1 MYSDDQYDDL
11 LRKFEKDIHFGVSYD
26 VLRRQF
32 VSGGRRCTLYMID
45 GCTSQDEVALFLTRM
60 MACPEKD
67 GAPAAFAEVVAR
79 YLPYGEVKKRD
90 QYRDILNDLL
100 SGSPVLFAEG
110 VPGALMID
118 AREIPQRL
126 TTEPDKERS
135 LRGSHDGFTE
145 ILVHNTALIR
155 KRLRTPDLIFEALKV
170 GVSTKS
176 EAILCHMEGRVDEK
190 YLDSIRERI
199 RSCPAEG
206 LAMNQEPLAE
216 HLVKVPLWNPFP
228 RIRQSERPDMISAA
242 LLEGKVVILVDNAS
256 TAMILP
262 ARFLD
267 FFKEANDYY
276 FPPFIGSY
284 YRIVRVAMIF
294 IALFLTPFVL
304 LMNRYAS
311 SLSSFWDFMLLKE
324 PAEIPLY
331 AQFLVY
337 EFLVGMLRMSAL
349 NVPNNV
355 GTALST
361 VSAIIVG
368 EFAVNAGWASNEVV
382 FFMSFVAVTLY
393 AQQNLEL
400 GYTLKYTRI
409 LYLTA
414 VELFGVWGFVIF
426 PVLLFTFLA
435 LMKTDD
441 GKPYFSPIIPFR
453 PKELKP
459 LFFRSRIKR

>member
-1 MYSDDQYDDL
+1 MFSDGSYEDL
-11 LRKFEKDIHFGVSYD
+11 LHRFETDIHYGVCYD

-32 VSGGRRCTLYMID
+32 LSGGRKCTLYMID
-45 GCTSQDEVALFLTRM
+45 GCTAQDEVSLFLTRM
-60 MACPEKD
+60 MAAGEIS
-67 GAPAAFAEVVAR
+67 GAPRPFSEVLAG
-79 YLPYGEVKKRD
+79 YLPYGEVKTRD
-90 QYRDILNDLL
+90 NYGDVLNDLL

-110 VPGALMID
+110 VSAAFMID
-118 AREIPQRL
+118 AREIPQRV

-155 KRLRTPDLIFEALKV
+155 KRLRSTDLVLEALKA
-170 GVSTKS
+170 GVSSKS
-176 EAILCHMEGRVDEK
+176 DVVLCHMAGRVDED
-190 YLDSIRERI
+190 YLASVRERI
-199 RSCPAEG
+199 RACPAEG
-206 LAMNQEPLAE
+206 MVMNQESLAE

-242 LLEGKVVILVDNAS
+242 LLEGKIVILVDNAS

-262 ARFLD
+262 ARFID

-284 YRIVRVAMIF
+284 YRIVRVVMVL
-294 IALFLTPFVL
+294 IAVFLTPFVL
-304 LMNRYAS
+304 LMNRCQD
-311 SLSSFWDFMLLKE
+311 SLSPFWDFMLLKE

-368 EFAVNAGWASNEVV
+368 DFAVNAGWATREVV
-382 FFMSFVAVTLY
+382 LFVSFVAVTL
-393 AQQNLEL
+393 
-400 GYTLKYTRI
+400 
-409 LYLTA
+409 
-414 VELFGVWGFVIF
+414 
-426 PVLLFTFLA
+426 
-435 LMKTDD
+435 
-441 GKPYFSPIIPFR
+441 
-453 PKELKP
+453 
-459 LFFRSRIKR
+459 